1 MRARGHIVAGMLAA
15 PLSAQAEAPP
25 RRRYVL
31 SADLGV
37 VAYSQSVYRD
47 TLRIFGHPAFDLGVT
62 GGVRALWSA
71 TPALH
76 VGGRAVFES
85 TSGGT
90 GGDLGGELRVNLYS
104 AVALARLRLPFGS
117 DRWHGFSIELDLE
130 GGLSVGEAAKDGVN
144 EAILGPRFAVL
155 PAFAWRSEGGIT
167 VALRGGHQWVWW
179 DRGLGAGL
187 QSTFSGWTGSLEVG
201 VSP

>member
-1 MRARGHIVAGMLAA
+1 MRVAAHIVAGMLAA
-15 PLSAQAEAPP
+15 PWAAQAEAPP

-37 VAYSQSVYRD
+37 VSYTQSGYRD

-62 GGVRALWSA
+62 GGVRALWAA

-76 VGGRAVFES
+76 LGGRAVFES
-85 TSGGT
+85 TSAGS
-90 GGDLGGELRVNLYS
+90 GGDLGGELRVNLYG
-104 AVALARLRLPFGS
+104 AVALARLRLPFGR
-117 DRWHGFSIELDLE
+117 DPWHGFSAELDLE
-130 GGLSVGEAAKDGVN
+130 GGLSAGEAAKDGVG
-144 EAILGPRFAVL
+144 EVIFGPRFAVL

-179 DRGLGAGL
+179 DRGFGSGL